1 MTALTHTDLRAFVD
15 RYVKVQQRRDPAE
28 LATFHTEDGI
38 VESPMYGML
47 VGRPAIEEAWRAFF
61 RSFPDATFEV
71 EQVIIEPPD
80 LAVFAMVTATHVNEF
95 FGLPGTNRRIDFR
108 GARLMRMDGEM
119 IARERRIYD
128 FTGILVQVG
137 VLRAKPAKP

>member
-1 MTALTHTDLRAFVD
+1 MATITHADLRAVVE
-15 RYVKVQQRRDPAE
+15 RYVKVQERRDPAE
-28 LATFHTEDGI
+28 LTEFHTPNGI
-38 VESPMYGML
+38 VESPMYGTL

-61 RSFPDATFEV
+61 KSFPDATFEI
-71 EQVIIEPPD
+71 EHVIIEPPD
-80 LAVFAMVTATHVNEF
+80 MAVFAAVTATHVNEF

-108 GARLMRMDGEM
+108 GARLMRMDGDL

>member
-1 MTALTHTDLRAFVD
+1 MTALTHTDLRTFAD
-15 RYVKVQQRRDPAE
+15 RYRKAQQRRDPVE
-28 LATFHTEDGI
+28 LAGFHAEDGI

-47 VGRPAIEEAWRAFF
+47 VGRAAIEEAYRAFYK
-61 RSFPDATFEV
+61 SFPDAAFEV
-71 EQVIIEPPD
+71 EDIVLDPPNI
-80 LAVFAMVTATHVNEF
+80 AVFATVTATHVNEF

-108 GARLMRMDGEM
+108 GANLVQLDGDLM
-119 IARERRIYD
+119 ARERRIYD

>member
-15 RYVKVQQRRDPAE
+15 RYITVQQRRDPAE
-28 LATFHTEDGI
+28 LAAFHAEDGI
-38 VESPMYGML
+38 VESPMYGTL
-47 VGRPAIEEAWRAFF
+47 VGRAAVEEAWRAFF
-61 RSFPDATFEV
+61 RSFPDATFDV
-71 EQVIIEPPD
+71 EQVIVEPPD
-80 LAVFAMVTATHVNEF
+80 LAVFATVTATHVNEF

-108 GARLMRMDGEM
+108 GARLMRMDGDL
-119 IARERRIYD
+119 IAQERRIYD

>member
-1 MTALTHTDLRAFVD
+1 MTALTHTDLRALAD
-15 RYVKVQQRRDPAE
+15 RYVLAQRRRDPAE
-28 LATFHTEDGI
+28 LAGFHTVDGI
-38 VESPMYGML
+38 VESPMYGTL

-71 EQVIIEPPD
+71 EEVIIEPPD
-80 LAVFAMVTATHVNEF
+80 MAVFATVMATHVNEF

-108 GARLMRMDGEM
+108 GARLLRMEGDL